1 MQQQLPFT
9 LTNEAITV
17 VVDGAPK
24 IVRQGGALYAQL
36 REALLEEDWD
46 RAKELLA
53 KPDGAV
59 AAYIQAGGLT
69 KFTADG
75 TTIKWGDEV
84 LPGDIT
90 KRVNAMAAAG
100 EDPAGLLRFFE
111 RLQQN
116 PSMRSVEQLF
126 SFLQHN
132 DIPIEP
138 EGTFLAYK
146 GLNQDMTDKHTG
158 TIDNSPGQ
166 VHEMPRNK
174 ISDDPNHAC
183 HEGFH
188 VGSLGYVRG
197 FGQRTV
203 VCRVAPEDVVCVPYD
218 ASAMKMRVCRYEVVG
233 HWTGT
238 PLSSTTTKPGEVD
251 VDNTDDEAEEMEVD
265 EAEESSVAD
274 VEREEDAAPAD
285 KQPRRNYRNP
295 VSGKTISSMSRM
307 NARDLMAQTIDAL
320 RAYAVRKL
328 KIVGATRLPG
338 GKIRLIKEITKAR
351 KRS

>member
-1 MQQQLPFT
+1 MQSLPFT
-9 LTNEAITV
+9 LTNEAVTV
-17 VVDGAPK
+17 VIDGAPK

-36 REALLEEDWD
+36 REALFEEDWD

-53 KPDGAV
+53 KPEGAV
-59 AAYIQAGGLT
+59 SAYIQAGGLT

-138 EGTFLAYK
+138 DGTFLAYK

-188 VGSLGYVRG
+188 VGSLGYVRS

-218 ASAMKMRVCRYEVVG
+218 ASSMKMRVCRYEVVG

-238 PLSSTTTKPGEVD
+238 PLSSTVTKPGEVD
-251 VDNTDDEAEEMEVD
+251 VDNTDDEAEEMEVE
-265 EAEESSVAD
+265 EALAQTT
-274 VEREEDAAPAD
+274 APSDDSAPGSTP
-285 KQPRRNYRNP
+285 KRNYRSP
-295 VSGKTISSMSRM
+295 VSGKTLKAMGKMDQR
-307 NARDLMAQTIDAL
+307 ALLKQTIDAL
-320 RAYAVRKL
+320 RAYAVRTL

-338 GKIRLIKEITKAR
+338 GKLRLIKEIAKAR